1 MTWPRGVRGAFCY
14 DPLLSVRPALAC
26 HAQEA
31 QWENARQEADGAI
44 GQEKAGEV
52 LHRHG
57 GNSQKT
63 KASTGRCRAGLPHR
77 ARSGAARPNIGI
89 RARPAPRSQLACCNT
104 LTSVNSGFAFRLRRT
119 VPRYGDTPQP
129 SRDNVLLDTIHSTSY
144 PQRKKNGA
152 QWFAEADRKREYMM
166 AMSSL
171 NHGGAKPKH

>member
-1 MTWPRGVRGAFCY
+1 LTWPRGVRGAFCY
-14 DPLLSVRPALAC
+14 DLLLSVRPALAC

-52 LHRHG
+52 LHRHV

-104 LTSVNSGFAFRLRRT
+104 LTPVNSGFAFRLRRT

-144 PQRKKNGA
+144 PQRKKRRPMV
-152 QWFAEADRKREYMM
+152 AEADRKREYMM